1 MFNFATHIKIQYMKK
16 NKNNK
21 TEVFSIRTTKE
32 ERESLVQLANKGGKK
47 FTVLVRELI
56 QQFIKDNIGESN
68 ISLVR

>member
-1 MFNFATHIKIQYMKK
+1 LFNFATHIKIQYMKK

>member
-1 MFNFATHIKIQYMKK
+1 MKK